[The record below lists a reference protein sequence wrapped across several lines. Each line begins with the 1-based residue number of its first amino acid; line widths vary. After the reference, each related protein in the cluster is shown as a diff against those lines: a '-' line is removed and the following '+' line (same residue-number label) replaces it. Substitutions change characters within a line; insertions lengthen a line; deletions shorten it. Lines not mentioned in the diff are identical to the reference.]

1 MSYSFPSELDFHML
15 SKMYPSQKTE
25 YRKQPYNQSSF
36 TPGSGAMAQII
47 LQKSERTFA
56 NPATMVLNFN
66 VQMTYS
72 VGTTEATT
80 ANACA
85 VILGN
90 AWSAWSRYAT
100 MQSGGQMIDQIDRP
114 AQLVQKILDATLTPF
129 EKQGM
134 INLGFHDNQPYTN
147 LGCVVPLPGL
157 ANSVGNVA
165 NVSFSIP
172 LIGALSS
179 SSKMIPMFVNDIEL
193 QFTVNSANDF
203 IRFLGANNTVVVGT
217 ATAVINNVE
226 LVCET
231 LTLEESS
238 FRELIANY
246 PQVLNVKS
254 QSYSYASGPA
264 IATSGPTTLDYNVP
278 FSLNSLKQFFWW
290 TVPSDAVTPYDS
302 VSPNLQNWNLVL
314 GSTSYPQ
321 QAVKVTSVA
330 EAYYQVMKSFGSVY
344 TAGHSGSARRRDF
357 AQASTTVAGSEYD
370 AYSITALAA
379 DSVIAGTQTSARAK
393 WQQVLDL
400 EVLNNLKESLY
411 SGINTRG
418 GSNLLR
424 LNISRATKANTT
436 LSLHMYACFDII
448 LNFDYVNGV
457 ITYSS

>member
-36 TPGSGAMAQII
+36 TPSSGAMAQII

-72 VGTTEATT
+72 VGSTQADGT
-80 ANACA
+80 NSCA

-114 AQLVQKILDATLTPF
+114 AQLVQKILDATLSPD
-129 EKQGM
+129 EKRGM
-134 INLGFHDNQPYTN
+134 INLGFHEVQPYGN
-147 LGCVVPLPGL
+147 LGYVVPLSG
-157 ANSVGNVA
+157 AINSTGNVA

-172 LIGALSS
+172 LLGALSS
-179 SSKMIPMFVNDIEL
+179 TSKMIPMFVNDIEL
-193 QFTVNSANDF
+193 QFTVNSLNDF
-203 IRFLGANNTVVVGT
+203 IRFLGSANTVVTGT
-217 ATAVINNVE
+217 ATAIINNVE

-231 LTLEESS
+231 LTLEDAS
-238 FRELIANY
+238 FRELITNY

-254 QSYSYASGPA
+254 QSYSYASGQA

-278 FSLNSLKQFFWW
+278 FSLNSLKQFIWW
-290 TVPSDAVTPYDS
+290 TVPSDAPTPFDS
-302 VSPNLQNWNLVL
+302 VNPNLQNWNLVL

-321 QAVKVTSVA
+321 QAVKATSVA
-330 EAYYQVMKSFGSVY
+330 EVYYQVMKSFGSVY
-344 TAGHSGSARRRDF
+344 SGGHSGSARRRDF
-357 AQASTTVAGSEYD
+357 ARASTAGGEYTDYD
-370 AYSITALAA
+370 ATLITNVTPATALA
-379 DSVIAGTQTSARAK
+379 GTLASAK